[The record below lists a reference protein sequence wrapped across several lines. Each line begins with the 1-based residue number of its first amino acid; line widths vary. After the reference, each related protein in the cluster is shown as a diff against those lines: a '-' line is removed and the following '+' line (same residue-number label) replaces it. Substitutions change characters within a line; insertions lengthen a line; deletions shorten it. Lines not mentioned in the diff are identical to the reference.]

1 MAVIVVMA
9 FAHLLK
15 WLLILMTLPLLAELL
30 CLTLGAILPASG
42 SEEEGDEGVPAV
54 AIKRLMI
61 VVPSHNEE
69 LSIARCVQSL
79 EAASGSA
86 KNVIVVAHNCSD
98 ATAAIAQKTGA
109 HVEIVDDLSLAGK
122 GHALKHG
129 FDYAFN
135 ECGADAVMIVDA
147 DSTVSANI
155 TTEVAKRLAN
165 SAVVQCR
172 YQVRNHAA
180 SWRAGLTA
188 LAFLGINVVR
198 PRGRDRLGLSCGIF
212 GNGFA
217 MRKDV
222 LESRALQRPL
232 DRRRHGVPPG
242 AGQPRLPRALHP
254 RCARSRRHAALRE
267 HFGIA
272 AQPLGGWKVS
282 ACSRTGVSLLRAQDP
297 PGQVLPH
304 RTAHRPARPAA
315 RARGLLALSFFCSFP
330 ANRRATTCSVAF
342 GIILLHLVVVI
353 HASPDR
359 KESLRNLLLSPV
371 YLFWRVTMVTSVVR
385 ASSKG
390 AAWVRTTRDASAEVT
405 AHDMLAPKTMNSSQE
420 SS

>member
-1 MAVIVVMA
+1 MAVIVLL
-9 FAHLLK
+9 FYLLK
-15 WLLILMTLPLLAELL
+15 WALILVTLPLLVELL
-30 CLTLGAILPASG
+30 SLTLGAILPASSFDG
-42 SEEEGDEGVPAV
+42 EVGGDPLTIVPV
-54 AIKRLMI
+54 KRLMI

-86 KNVIVVAHNCSD
+86 KNVIVVAHNCGD
-98 ATAAIAQKTGA
+98 ATAAIAQKAGA
-109 HVEIVDDLSLAGK
+109 HVEIVNDLSLPGK
-122 GHALKHG
+122 GYALKHG
-129 FDYAFN
+129 FHCAFN

-155 TTEVAKRLAN
+155 VSEVSKRLST

-222 LESRALQRPL
+222 L
-232 DRRRHGVPPG
+232 DHVPY
-242 AGQPRLPRALHP
+242 
-254 RCARSRRHAALRE
+254 
-267 HFGIA
+267 
-272 AQPLGGWKVS
+272 
-282 ACSRTGVSLLRAQDP
+282 D
-297 PGQVLPH
+297 
-304 RTAHRPARPAA
+304 AHSIVEDMEFH
-315 RARGLLALSFFCSFP
+315 LALVNHGYRVRFLPDALVLGDMPLSASTS
-330 ANRRATTCSVAF
+330 ASQHNRWEGGRLRLLSDWGLPLLGKIFKGKISLVEPLIDLLGLPMALEVFTLLILLLYPSRLTHDYVIVAF
-342 GIILLHLVVVI
+342 GIILMHLGVVI

-390 AAWVRTTRDASAEVT
+390 AAWVRTTRDASVEAA
-405 AHDMLAPKTMNSSQE
+405 AHDILAPKTANSSQE